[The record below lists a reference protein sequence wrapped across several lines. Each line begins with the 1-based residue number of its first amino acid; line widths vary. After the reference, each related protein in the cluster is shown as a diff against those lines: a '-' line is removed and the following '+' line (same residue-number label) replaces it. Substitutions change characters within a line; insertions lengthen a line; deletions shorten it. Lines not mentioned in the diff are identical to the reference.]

1 MGFNQYSLKTDVEV
15 QAEQLSEP
23 RSIITPRGSEQ
34 GQEGD
39 WEVTFPDGN
48 VQRMTDEEW
57 QKAQGQSDEEKVTQ
71 ESGKGISS
79 PGNVESETEET
90 ADEDS
95 TTGDEEDSE
104 TDTETP
110 EKPSRSPSR
119 KSKADDER
127 F

>member
-15 QAEQLSEP
+15 RAEQLTEA
-23 RSIITPRGSEQ
+23 RAIITPRGSEQ

-57 QKAQGQSDEEKVTQ
+57 QKAQGKSDEEKVSTV
-71 ESGKGISS
+71 SGEGISS
-79 PGNVESETEET
+79 PGNVESETEESAT
-90 ADEDS
+90 EDS

-104 TDTETP
+104 TETETP
-110 EKPSRSPSR
+110 ETPSRSPSR
-119 KSKADDER
+119 KNKADDER